1 MNNKPEHFIHQL
13 DDVFDMYSEVCEWLN
28 ELGFEFSRNRYGKYK
43 KHFDSF
49 VEICKTKSNVES
61 KDKILDFKRGFDN
74 AYIEANE
81 IIRVYN
87 NLKGIESTQFIE
99 QIKRTVSGQEFRANS
114 DNDQARDFLF
124 ELSVACRFIKAG
136 FNVSLT
142 GICDVVVDLSD
153 GGTLFIECKRIK
165 SENKIEA
172 NIKKANKQI
181 ANRIKTV
188 PSSKAR
194 GLVAVNITDLLP
206 KTNIFLPDTVQAST
220 AIHRTISNNFVKQQI
235 LNFSA
240 GINSKCL
247 GVMCESAMMHYLS
260 GQTAASGLSYSRHT
274 QYLPYAD
281 SPLFES
287 IVKKISRQDIK

>member
-13 DDVFDMYSEVCEWLN
+13 DDVFDMYSEVCEWFN

-49 VEICKTKSNVES
+49 IEMGTTKSKIEN
-61 KDKILDFKRGFDN
+61 KDEILDFKRGFDN

-87 NLKGIESTQFIE
+87 NLKAIESTQFIE
-99 QIKRTVSGQEFRANS
+99 QIKKTLSGQEFRANS

-142 GICDVVVDLSD
+142 GVCDVVVDLSD

-172 NIKKANKQI
+172 NVKKANKQI
-181 ANRIKTV
+181 TKRIKTV

-194 GLVAVNITDLLP
+194 GLLAVNITDLLP
-206 KTNIFLPDTVQAST
+206 KTNMFFPDTVQAST
-220 AIHRTISNNFVKQQI
+220 AIHRGASNNFVKQRI
-235 LNFSA
+235 LNFAA
-240 GINSKCL
+240 GMNNKCL

-260 GQTAASGLSYSRHT
+260 GHAVASGLMYSRHT
-274 QYLPYAD
+274 EYLPYAD